1 MVPYP
6 GVNCLKTI
14 PFIAAHTY
22 IAHIWQYPP
31 GPYQLVVPSWTT
43 FIAYTVGKFFLLI
56 GASWF
61 SRSLRLRG
69 SFFVLFQLFGGWE
82 GERTWALIWVSVG
95 VGRKWGGNGRLFE
108 AGRLLTF
115 SALKMGGYS
124 RWALIRINTVFYCV
138 LEISMYTYIL
148 CNFYISLS
156 DYFVLTGH

>member
-1 MVPYP
+1 MIPYSR
-6 GVNCLKTI
+6 VNCLKTI

>member
-6 GVNCLKTI
+6 RVNCLKTI

-31 GPYQLVVPSWTT
+31 GPYHLVVPAWTT

-69 SFFVLFQLFGGWE
+69 SFFVLFQLFGGGKGKGHVRLLEFQWEWE
-82 GERTWALIWVSVG
+82 GSG
-95 VGRKWGGNGRLFE
+95 VG
-108 AGRLLTF
+108 
-115 SALKMGGYS
+115 MGAYS
-124 RWALIRINTVFYCV
+124 RLGAC
-138 LEISMYTYIL
+138 
-148 CNFYISLS
+148 
-156 DYFVLTGH
+156 